1 MISFGP
7 VPSRRLG
14 KSLGINNITANKI
27 CSYSCIYCQVGL
39 TRKFSAEPQEF
50 YSPEVVYREVRE
62 HLAKL
67 TPEERPD
74 YLTFVANGEPTLDIQ
89 LGESISRL
97 KEFNIPVAVIT
108 NASMLWDA
116 QIRQNLKLA
125 DWVSVKIDA
134 GDELHWKKINR
145 PSKQISFQQYLSG
158 LLKFTGEYS
167 GKLVSETMLVKDV
180 NDTVEDFKKTVK
192 LVNMVMPSV
201 AYISIP
207 TRPPAVKSVLAA
219 DDEAINYAYQLFVEN
234 GLNTELILGFE
245 GTDTGYIGNAS
256 EDIINMCSVHPI
268 REDTMQEILR
278 KNNADQRL
286 LKTLLINKYILKLSY
301 NSQNFYLRNF
311 RTALHN

>member
-108 NASMLWDA
+108 TASMLWDA

-245 GTDTGYIGNAS
+245 GTDTGYTGNAS

>member
-14 KSLGINNITANKI
+14 KSLGVNNITANKI

-39 TRKFSAEPQEF
+39 THKFSAEPQEF
-50 YSPEVVYREVRE
+50 YSPDVVFREVGE
-62 HLAKL
+62 HLTKL
-67 TPEERPD
+67 TPDERPD
-74 YLTFVANGEPTLDIQ
+74 YLTFVANGEPTLDIR

-97 KEFNIPVAVIT
+97 KEFQIPVAVIT

-116 QIRQNLKLA
+116 QVRQNLKLA

-145 PSKQISFQQYLSG
+145 PSKHISFQQYLSG
-158 LLKFTGEYS
+158 ILQFSSDFS
-167 GKLVSETMLVKDV
+167 GKLVTETMLVKDV
-180 NDTVEDFKKTVK
+180 NDRVEDLENTVK
-192 LVNMVMPSV
+192 LVNMVMPSI

-219 DDEAINYAYQLFVEN
+219 DDEIINFAYQLFVSK

-245 GTDTGYIGNAS
+245 GTDTGFTGNAA

-278 KNNADQRL
+278 KDNADQ
-286 LKTLLINKYILKLSY
+286 TLLNTLLANNLILKLSY
-301 NSQNFYLRNF
+301 NSKDFYLRNF
-311 RTALHN
+311 HKY